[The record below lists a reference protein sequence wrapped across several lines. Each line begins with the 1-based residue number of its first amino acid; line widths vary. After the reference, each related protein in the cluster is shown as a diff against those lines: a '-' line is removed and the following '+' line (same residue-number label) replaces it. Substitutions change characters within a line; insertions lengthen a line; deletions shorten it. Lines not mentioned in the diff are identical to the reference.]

1 MNPPEDELA
10 PFGDAELEHEW
21 RKQQE
26 ARDPGYRLLARLLR
40 EPPAAQLPPDFAA
53 QVAARATRATRA
65 SAARLELVLLIG
77 LMLALALVAA
87 VVMVN
92 FRDAWLVAFGA
103 SDRWLLTLGGCLVAS
118 WLLDRATQRGST
130 G

>member
-1 MNPPEDELA
+1 MNLPEDELA

-21 RKQQE
+21 RKQEE

-40 EPPAAQLPPDFAA
+40 EPPAAQLPDDFAA
-53 QVAARATRATRA
+53 RVAARATRA

-92 FRDAWLVAFGA
+92 YRDAWLMAFGA